1 MNDAAMWES
10 DLSVVSKAMMDGN
23 DQVQILALLSQI
35 SSMIGSSFESFERRN
50 QIGMVFVR
58 RRSEMQNAFQKRS
71 VSDHALDG
79 EAQIGAE
86 VFGVV
91 QFFLTLFEPRNEQFV
106 PFCDFFIRF

>member
-79 EAQIGAE
+79 EKEVAPQ
-86 VFGVV
+86 VFGVGC
-91 QFFLTLFEPRNEQFV
+91 FKLSLIKPR
-106 PFCDFFIRF
+106 